1 MSSTNQRVIPGDV
14 VGTTDT
20 LEPGEGTFVNK
31 NVIYSAID
39 GTKREITATDGKKSI
54 CVDPIKSQIIPE
66 VGDVVLARVIS
77 VTLRMAYLRIL
88 CVNNKVVSDT
98 FRGTIKKEHVR
109 AFEVDK
115 VVMYKSF
122 RIGDIVRARVLSRG
136 DRRSYYLS
144 TDRNDLGVVLATS
157 STGTVMIPV
166 SWEMMQDPETK
177 AVEYRKVAKLL
188 SDEEVRELKNKQ
200 ELDALVN

>member
-1 MSSTNQRVIPGDV
+1 
-14 VGTTDT
+14 
-20 LEPGEGTFVNK
+20 
-31 NVIYSAID
+31 
-39 GTKREITATDGKKSI
+39 
-54 CVDPIKSQIIPE
+54 
-66 VGDVVLARVIS
+66 
-77 VTLRMAYLRIL
+77 MAYLRIL

-136 DRRSYYLS
+136 DRRSYSLS

>member
-1 MSSTNQRVIPGDV
+1 
-14 VGTTDT
+14 
-20 LEPGEGTFVNK
+20 
-31 NVIYSAID
+31 
-39 GTKREITATDGKKSI
+39 
-54 CVDPIKSQIIPE
+54 
-66 VGDVVLARVIS
+66 
-77 VTLRMAYLRIL
+77 
-88 CVNNKVVSDT
+88 
-98 FRGTIKKEHVR
+98 
-109 AFEVDK
+109 
-115 VVMYKSF
+115 MYKSF

-166 SWEMMQDPETK
+166 TWEMMQDPETK

-200 ELDALVN
+200 ELDVLVN

>member
-1 MSSTNQRVIPGDV
+1 
-14 VGTTDT
+14 
-20 LEPGEGTFVNK
+20 
-31 NVIYSAID
+31 
-39 GTKREITATDGKKSI
+39 
-54 CVDPIKSQIIPE
+54 
-66 VGDVVLARVIS
+66 
-77 VTLRMAYLRIL
+77 MAYLRIL

-98 FRGTIKKEHVR
+98 FRGTIKKEHVH

>member
-1 MSSTNQRVIPGDV
+1 
-14 VGTTDT
+14 
-20 LEPGEGTFVNK
+20 
-31 NVIYSAID
+31 
-39 GTKREITATDGKKSI
+39 
-54 CVDPIKSQIIPE
+54 
-66 VGDVVLARVIS
+66 
-77 VTLRMAYLRIL
+77 MAYLRIL

-109 AFEVDK
+109 GFEVDK

-188 SDEEVRELKNKQ
+188 SDEEVRDLKNKQ
-200 ELDALVN
+200 EVDAFVN

>member
-1 MSSTNQRVIPGDV
+1 
-14 VGTTDT
+14 
-20 LEPGEGTFVNK
+20 
-31 NVIYSAID
+31 
-39 GTKREITATDGKKSI
+39 
-54 CVDPIKSQIIPE
+54 
-66 VGDVVLARVIS
+66 
-77 VTLRMAYLRIL
+77 MAYLRIL

-98 FRGTIKKEHVR
+98 FRGTIKKEHVH

-188 SDEEVRELKNKQ
+188 SDDEVRELKNKQ

>member
-1 MSSTNQRVIPGDV
+1 
-14 VGTTDT
+14 
-20 LEPGEGTFVNK
+20 
-31 NVIYSAID
+31 
-39 GTKREITATDGKKSI
+39 
-54 CVDPIKSQIIPE
+54 
-66 VGDVVLARVIS
+66 
-77 VTLRMAYLRIL
+77 MAYLRIL

-109 AFEVDK
+109 GFEVDK

-188 SDEEVRELKNKQ
+188 SDEEARELKNKQ
-200 ELDALVN
+200 EVDAFVN